1 MNRILH
7 RCALGLAIIGALAY
21 LNPAR
26 AESAPKQ
33 APLANQ
39 AAVASLPERGEGGGA
54 TQPSAGPDLSSW
66 QPDGRAAT
74 VSLRDAKKVRV
85 TPLRGEP
92 LSNESEAFYVVFY
105 VVYWCGVRLQTTGEA
120 AAQSL
125 VLVGAGERAMLNCD
139 GIKAFGVVP
148 APRGVDRIAFIY
160 GASSRNTRGIRTVV
174 IVESRSE
181 PKVWAVNEDLSG
193 ALDLRGTLRSIPAV
207 RAWLAKHPQGN
218 R

>member
-7 RCALGLAIIGALAY
+7 RCALGLAIIGALAC
-21 LNPAR
+21 LSPAC
-26 AESAPKQ
+26 ADSAPKQ
-33 APLANQ
+33 TPMADR
-39 AAVASLPERGEGGGA
+39 AAVASAPDQGDGGGA
-54 TQPSAGPDLSSW
+54 TQSSAGPDLSSW
-66 QPDGRAAT
+66 QPDGPAAT

-85 TPLRGEP
+85 TPLRGDP
-92 LSNESEAFYVVFY
+92 LPTESDTFYSF
-105 VVYWCGVRLQTTGEA
+105 YWCGVRLQMSGEA
-120 AAQSL
+120 TAQSL

-207 RAWLAKHPQGN
+207 RAWLAKHP
-218 R
+218 RDAR

>member
-1 MNRILH
+1 MNSILH
-7 RCALGLAIIGALAY
+7 RFRLGLAIIGALAH
-21 LNPAR
+21 LSPAR
-26 AESAPKQ
+26 AESALKQ
-33 APLANQ
+33 APMANQ

-66 QPDGRAAT
+66 QADGPAAT
-74 VSLRDAKKVRV
+74 VSLRGAKKVRV
-85 TPLRGEP
+85 TPLRGDP
-92 LSNESEAFYVVFY
+92 LPTESDTFYSF
-105 VVYWCGVRLQTTGEA
+105 YWCGVRLQMSGEA
-120 AAQSL
+120 TAQSL

-181 PKVWAVNEDLSG
+181 PKVWAVNEDLSY
-193 ALDLRGTLRSIPAV
+193 ALDVPGTLHSIPAV
-207 RAWLAKHPQGN
+207 RAWLAKHP
-218 R
+218 RDAR

>member
-7 RCALGLAIIGALAY
+7 RCALGLAIIGALAC
-21 LNPAR
+21 LSPAC
-26 AESAPKQ
+26 ADSAPKQ
-33 APLANQ
+33 TPMADR
-39 AAVASLPERGEGGGA
+39 AAVASAPDQGDGGGA
-54 TQPSAGPDLSSW
+54 TQSSAGPDLSSW
-66 QPDGRAAT
+66 QPDGPAAT

-85 TPLRGEP
+85 TPLRGDP
-92 LSNESEAFYVVFY
+92 LPTESDTFYSF
-105 VVYWCGVRLQTTGEA
+105 YWCGVRLQMSGEA
-120 AAQSL
+120 TAQSL

-181 PKVWAVNEDLSG
+181 PKVWAVNEDLSY
-193 ALDLRGTLRSIPAV
+193 ALDVPGTLHSIPAV
-207 RAWLAKHPQGN
+207 RAWLAKHP
-218 R
+218 RDAR

>member
-7 RCALGLAIIGALAY
+7 RCALGLAIIGALAH
-21 LNPAR
+21 LSPAR
-26 AESAPKQ
+26 AESVTE

-54 TQPSAGPDLSSW
+54 TQPIAGPDLSSW
-66 QPDGRAAT
+66 QADGPAAT
-74 VSLRDAKKVRV
+74 VSLRGAKKVRV
-85 TPLRGEP
+85 TPLRGDP
-92 LSNESEAFYVVFY
+92 LPTESDTFYSF
-105 VVYWCGVRLQTTGEA
+105 YWCGVRLQMSGEA

-125 VLVGAGERAMLNCD
+125 VLVGTGQREVLSCD

-160 GASSRNTRGIRTVV
+160 EGRSPNTHGIRTVV

-181 PKVWAVNEDLSG
+181 PKVWAVNEDLSY
-193 ALDLRGTLRSIPAV
+193 ALDVPGTLHSIPAV
-207 RAWLAKHPQGN
+207 RAWLAKHP
-218 R
+218 RDAR